1 MSAASA
7 AKPEIVIGVV
17 AADLAAEVRA
27 HQIGV
32 AVVEAGEDAGFDD
45 VVDRVVEAG
54 VGAGGAG
61 DAWAGP
67 CRCRRTLAGP

>member
-32 AVVEAGEDAGFDD
+32 AVVEAGKMRASTTSSI
-45 VVDRVVEAG
+45 AS
-54 VGAGGAG
+54 
-61 DAWAGP
+61 W
-67 CRCRRTLAGP
+67 RRA